1 MVDRFRRGV
10 VRLRAGVGRGFVGGV
25 GSRVVRS
32 GVVGVVRFGVVGF
45 PGLGGELVSD
55 GVEVLGEGRGRQQGR
70 NDLKRKR
77 RQLITYSVEPEYCEL
92 NDYYFFYYEVSP
104 SLVHLK

>member
-10 VRLRAGVGRGFVGGV
+10 VGLRAGVGRGFVGGV
-25 GSRVVRS
+25 GSRVVGS
-32 GVVGVVRFGVVGF
+32 GMVGVVRFGVVGF

-70 NDLKRKR
+70 NYLRSK
-77 RQLITYSVEPEYCEL
+77 
-92 NDYYFFYYEVSP
+92 
-104 SLVHLK
+104 